1 MIGSIVAP
9 LFSQEA
15 FTPPRLP
22 GLTLWLDASGLSG
35 SDGDPVTTWTDL
47 SGQGNHATQSTT
59 AAKPTFKT
67 NIVNG
72 RAAVL
77 FDGVDDSLD
86 VPANVEALLQTS
98 TKSVFVA
105 VKWVTLVN
113 SARLLTLATS
123 GTPAAR
129 FSMLIVS
136 GFDYYV
142 IYTDG
147 AAQQAI
153 TLTGVD
159 PSISAAQLFDVIQN
173 GTAITGYVNGVS
185 GGSAN
190 NAGTEVPNAFG
201 AIGSNQGGSGF
212 ANAYICEIVA
222 YNTALSAADAAR
234 VRNYLTAKWS
244 IS

>member
-1 MIGSIVAP
+1 M
-9 LFSQEA
+9 
-15 FTPPRLP
+15 
-22 GLTLWLDASGLSG
+22 
-35 SDGDPVTTWTDL
+35 TTWTDL

-77 FDGVDDSLD
+77 FDGVDDGLD
-86 VPANVEALLQTS
+86 VPPTS
-98 TKSVFVA
+98 RRCSRRVPRRVRRRQVGDARQQCQVAHAGDQRNACRTVFDVD
-105 VKWVTLVN
+105 
-113 SARLLTLATS
+113 RL
-123 GTPAAR
+123 
-129 FSMLIVS
+129 